1 MIEITTL
8 EVSGF
13 TGAIKGMR
21 NPFKNR
27 DKSDSGPAMVVLDK
41 MDQDDPFVEAC
52 RYWDEEYGLNM
63 IIGPKD
69 LELCQK
75 LLRTNKD
82 DDSKFMRMIHVQADV
97 NAPLYWW
104 KEYDTYKIS
113 TVANSESTMHT
124 IHKREFDFRDF
135 AHDALFDDYTIGDDF
150 DDETYVRPDEILSDT
165 IMTLNRL
172 RKLYLQAVEEKKD
185 AEAKDYWYNMI
196 QLLPTSY
203 MQKRTID
210 LNYQTLK
217 RIWFARKGHKLSEW
231 QGFRDWIMELPYA
244 EELITYR
251 PSGYFGFDSEK
262 FYNNV
267 VRLRAEGKTDEEICD
282 MFAMT
287 TGYFRTVYSHSAKIA
302 KEKAYERRTSNNP
315 DSGQESNG

>member
-27 DKSDSGPAMVVLDK
+27 DKSDSGPAMVILDK
-41 MDQDDPFVEAC
+41 MDQDDPYVTAC
-52 RYWDEEYGLNM
+52 RYWVEEFGLNV

-82 DDSKFMRMIHVQADV
+82 DDSKFMRMMHVQADV
-97 NAPLYWW
+97 TAPLYWW
-104 KEYDTYKIS
+104 KEYDTYKVG

-124 IHKREFDFRDF
+124 IHKREFDMRDF
-135 AHDALFDDYTIGDDF
+135 AHDELLDDYTIGDDF
-150 DDETYVRPDEILSDT
+150 DDETYVRPDEILTDT
-165 IMTLNRL
+165 IMTLNML

-210 LNYQTLK
+210 LNYQILR
-217 RIWFARKGHKLSEW
+217 RIWFARRGHKLSEW
-231 QGFRDWIMELPYA
+231 QDFRDWIMELPYA
-244 EELITYR
+244 EELISYK
-251 PSGYFGFDSEK
+251 PAGFYGFDSEK
-262 FYNNV
+262 FYYNV
-267 VRLRAEGKTDEEICD
+267 KKLREEGKTDAEICD

-302 KEKAYERRTSNNP
+302 RGKAYERRSSDNTNP
-315 DSGQESNG
+315 GQESNG

>member
-21 NPFKNR
+21 NPLKNR
-27 DKSDSGPAMVVLDK
+27 DKSDSGPWMAVSDKLDLS
-41 MDQDDPFVEAC
+41 DPYTEALQ
-52 RYWDEEYGLNM
+52 YWDEEFGLNM

-124 IHKREFDFRDF
+124 IHKREFDIRDF
-135 AHDALFDDYTIGDDF
+135 AHDALLDNYSLDDVF
-150 DDETYVRPDEILSDT
+150 DDEAYSTPDDLLIDT
-165 IMTLNRL
+165 IMTLNQL

-210 LNYQTLK
+210 LNYQTLR

-244 EELITYR
+244 EELISYK
-251 PSGYFGFDSEK
+251 PAGYFGFDSEK

-267 VRLRAEGKTDEEICD
+267 KKLREEGKTDAEICD

-287 TGYFRTVYSHSAKIA
+287 TGYFRTVYSHSARIA
-302 KEKAYERRTSNNP
+302 KEKAYERRSSDNT